1 MWRGFGTPSPEPLGT
16 MLEKTSSERI
26 RVPIH
31 PTAVVDPRAEIAP
44 SAKIGPYVV
53 IEGPV
58 QIGEETVVDP
68 FAAISGFTQIG
79 ANCTIHSG
87 AKIGGLP
94 QDMAYRGGESYCR
107 IGDRTIVREGCTI
120 HRGTVAGSATVVY
133 CARRKPTALMATQR
147 PVRPTVVGSDCL
159 LMVNSHVGHNC
170 ELADHVILVNGALLG
185 GYVSVGTRAIVSGN
199 AAVHQFVRIGRL
211 AMIGGM
217 AKVVQDIPPFLTVGR
232 TGRCVAINAVG
243 LRRAQYTPGERGEV
257 RSAFGVL
264 YRSGLPLEGVIGKLR
279 DEVST
284 EAGRQ
289 FLSFLTAPS
298 KRGIAGSHD
307 KNDVV

>member
-120 HRGTVAGSATVVY
+120 HRGTVAGSA
-133 CARRKPTALMATQR
+133 
-147 PVRPTVVGSDCL
+147 TVVGSDCL